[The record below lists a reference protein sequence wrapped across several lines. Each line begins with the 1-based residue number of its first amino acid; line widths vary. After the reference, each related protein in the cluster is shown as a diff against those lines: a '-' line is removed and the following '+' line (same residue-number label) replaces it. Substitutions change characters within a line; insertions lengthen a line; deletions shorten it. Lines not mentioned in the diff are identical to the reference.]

1 MTRIEN
7 KWIPRIPFYSPRSVF
22 SRDIRGRDPSYI
34 FIRRSVISLGK
45 IRHGLVIRNEKK
57 PAEKG
62 RRQQKRKER
71 KRRGAED
78 PDREESSLH
87 DIGTVVVWLHNP
99 LTWSDSGGARVN
111 LLPRILGGKWARKME
126 EARTESEMGGGKKK
140 GRLWHR
146 NKLTY
151 FLVAAYPCSENEQ
164 SCRIRILNRSL
175 VVSRIESR
183 SW

>member
-62 RRQQKRKER
+62 RRQQNE
-71 KRRGAED
+71 
-78 PDREESSLH
+78 
-87 DIGTVVVWLHNP
+87 
-99 LTWSDSGGARVN
+99 
-111 LLPRILGGKWARKME
+111 
-126 EARTESEMGGGKKK
+126 KK
-140 GRLWHR
+140 GRGEARKIPTERNRVCMTLEPWWYGCTTLW
-146 NKLTY
+146 LGPIPGEPESIFSPE
-151 FLVAAYPCSENEQ
+151 FLGESERGKWRRRGEDGEWNGRREEERKTVA
-164 SCRIRILNRSL
+164 
-175 VVSRIESR
+175 
-183 SW
+183 